1 MPRAT
6 LHDIFSLYFWYAFF
20 DSLKHRDFR
29 EIKRKSSQVKFWN
42 KILVLKSTN
51 IQPSLRILLVFGKGY
66 LSLTYTFYKIV
77 RIFVYL

>member
-29 EIKRKSSQVKFWN
+29 EIKRKSSQVKFWS

-66 LSLTYTFYKIV
+66 
-77 RIFVYL
+77 